1 MVGIWRLIFFPSW
14 RGINPPVSLPTN
26 TWISFDVSTFISCL
40 QRSHSSLPCKKIP
53 RILLPR
59 KVLLC
64 AAGRAPGPGRDT
76 EGSAAELGR
85 NSSVKWLFVAGVKW
99 SFVINWHLKDRVRN
113 NGLGSDASSC
123 RSLYPLLPPSGAMY
137 PCQGESLTRAG
148 VSTSQLASK
157 TASGGS

>member
-14 RGINPPVSLPTN
+14 RGINPPISLPTN

-40 QRSHSSLPCKKIP
+40 QQSHSSPASKKIS
-53 RILLPR
+53 RISPPW

-64 AAGRAPGPGRDT
+64 TAGRAPGLGRDT

-85 NSSVKWLFVAGVKW
+85 NSSVKWLFVAGGKW
-99 SFVINWHLKDRVRN
+99 SFVINWHLKDRVQN

-123 RSLYPLLPPSGAMY
+123 CSLYRLLPPSQAVY
-137 PCQGESLTRAG
+137 PCQGESLTHAG
-148 VSTSQLASK
+148 VGAAQLASK